1 MEEMLSPENPMGTAK
16 ISGLVLKTGLPLMIS
31 LLINSLYNFVDS
43 VFVARISEEALTALS
58 LAAPVQTI
66 MSAMGLGIAVGL
78 NAVISRALGEK
89 NQDRVKKTASA
100 ALVLAFLAWVLVVML
115 ELTVMKPYF
124 RWQSGGAETIMGYGI
139 PYLRICMLGSLGMMG
154 QWVFDRFVMASGK
167 SSLFLFTLSA
177 ASITNLVLDP
187 ILIFGYF
194 GLPAMG
200 TAGAALAT
208 VIGQWIGCFAGYF
221 INCRWNREIPIRF
234 TIKAD
239 TGCMA
244 AILKVGIPST
254 FVQVITSV
262 LAIYVNSVLMA
273 ITPTA
278 VAVYGACVK
287 IQGLVTVGV
296 NGMGSGLIPIVAY
309 NYGAKKPERIYQ
321 SCRWAM
327 LYSVTLYSVFFL
339 IMEIVPE
346 QVLLLFDASEEM
358 LAIGVTALRIMAV
371 SYLLSNV
378 CLTFSSAFQGLGMGV
393 QSMLLTLSR
402 QVVMPVLLITAVS
415 WFGELSLI
423 WWAFVLAEALVIP
436 VGMILWKKES
446 GKSLGALTVQ
456 RTWEHGI
463 KAGLL
468 TGMGSSIADCIYAAI
483 GAFGLTIISDFLLQ
497 YQGAIHLVGGTIVLF
512 MGIRRQS

>member
-1 MEEMLSPENPMGTAK
+1 MEEKLLENRPVENPVENPMGTAN

-43 VFVARISEEALTALS
+43 VFVARISEDALTALS
-58 LAAPVQTI
+58 LAAPVQII

-78 NAVISRALGEK
+78 NAVISRALGEGNRK
-89 NQDRVKKTASA
+89 RVKETASA
-100 ALVLAFLAWVLVVML
+100 ALVLAFLAWVLVVLL
-115 ELTVMKPYF
+115 EVVAMRPYF

-139 PYLRICMLGSLGMMG
+139 PYLQICMLGCLGMMG

-208 VIGQWIGCFAGYF
+208 VIGQWVGCFAGYF
-221 INCRWNREIPIRF
+221 INRRWNQEIPIRF
-234 TIKAD
+234 TLKAD
-239 TGCMA
+239 TGCIA

-321 SCRWAM
+321 GCRWAM
-327 LYSVTLYSVFFL
+327 GYSFLLYGVFFL

-358 LAIGVTALRIMAV
+358 LGIGVTALRIMAV

-378 CLTFSSAFQGLGMGV
+378 CLTFSAAFQGLGMGV

-402 QVVMPVLLITAVS
+402 QVILPVLFIAAVS
-415 WFGELSLI
+415 HLGELSLV

-436 VGMILWKKES
+436 GGMILWKKES
-446 GKSLGALTVQ
+446 GKALKPFQV
-456 RTWEHGI
+456 
-463 KAGLL
+463 
-468 TGMGSSIADCIYAAI
+468 MGSE
-483 GAFGLTIISDFLLQ
+483 
-497 YQGAIHLVGGTIVLF
+497 
-512 MGIRRQS
+512 

>member
-1 MEEMLSPENPMGTAK
+1 MEEKLLENRPVENPMENPMGTAN

-43 VFVARISEEALTALS
+43 VFVARISEDALTALS
-58 LAAPVQTI
+58 LAAPVQII

-78 NAVISRALGEK
+78 NAVISRALGEG
-89 NQDRVKKTASA
+89 NRERVKETASA
-100 ALVLAFLAWVLVVML
+100 ALVLAFLAWVLVVLL
-115 ELTVMKPYF
+115 EVVVMRPYF
-124 RWQSGGAETIMGYGI
+124 RWQSGGAETIMGYGV
-139 PYLRICMLGSLGMMG
+139 PYLQICMLGCLGMMG

-208 VIGQWIGCFAGYF
+208 VIGQWVGGFAGYF
-221 INCRWNREIPIRF
+221 INRRWNQEIPIRF

-239 TGCMA
+239 TECMT

-321 SCRWAM
+321 GCRWAM
-327 LYSVTLYSVFFL
+327 VYSILLYSVFFL

-346 QVLLLFDASEEM
+346 QV
-358 LAIGVTALRIMAV
+358 
-371 SYLLSNV
+371 
-378 CLTFSSAFQGLGMGV
+378 SATLKQYCIQNIAGM
-393 QSMLLTLSR
+393 
-402 QVVMPVLLITAVS
+402 
-415 WFGELSLI
+415 
-423 WWAFVLAEALVIP
+423 
-436 VGMILWKKES
+436 
-446 GKSLGALTVQ
+446 
-456 RTWEHGI
+456 
-463 KAGLL
+463 KA
-468 TGMGSSIADCIYAAI
+468 
-483 GAFGLTIISDFLLQ
+483 
-497 YQGAIHLVGGTIVLF
+497 
-512 MGIRRQS
+512 

>member
-1 MEEMLSPENPMGTAK
+1 MMKTAQAGNHMGTAG
-16 ISGLVLKTGLPLMIS
+16 ISGLVLKTGTPLMIS

-43 VFVARISEEALTALS
+43 VFVARISEDALTALS
-58 LAAPVQTI
+58 LAAPVQI
-66 MSAMGLGIAVGL
+66 LMSAMGLGIAVGL
-78 NAVISRALGEK
+78 NAVISRALGE
-89 NQDRVKKTASA
+89 QDGEKVEKTASA
-100 ALVLAFLAWVLVVML
+100 ALVLAFLAWVLVVLL
-115 ELTVMKPYF
+115 EILFLRLYF
-124 RWQSGGAETIMGYGI
+124 GWQSGGNETIMDYGI

-177 ASITNLVLDP
+177 ASITNLILDP

-208 VIGQWIGCFAGYF
+208 VIGQWAGCFAGYI
-221 INCRWNREIPIRF
+221 INCRWNREIPIHF
-234 TIKAD
+234 TAKAD
-239 TGCMA
+239 KGCIA

-254 FVQVITSV
+254 LVQAVSSV
-262 LAIYVNSVLMA
+262 LAVYVNSVLMV

-327 LYSVTLYSVFFL
+327 LYSFAFYSVFFL
-339 IMEIVPE
+339 FMEVWPE

-358 LAIGVTALRIMAV
+358 LSIGVSALRIMAAG
-371 SYLLSNV
+371 YLLSNV
-378 CLTFSSAFQGLGMGV
+378 CLTYSAAFQGLGLGV
-393 QSMLLTLSR
+393 QSMLLTMSR
-402 QVVMPVLLITAVS
+402 QVVLPVVFIAVFS
-415 WFGELSLI
+415 HFGNVQWI
-423 WWAFVLAEALVIP
+423 WMSFVLSETVVIP
-436 VGMILWKKES
+436 AGMFLWRRES
-446 GKSLGALTVQ
+446 GRVLK
-456 RTWEHGI
+456 
-463 KAGLL
+463 
-468 TGMGSSIADCIYAAI
+468 
-483 GAFGLTIISDFLLQ
+483 
-497 YQGAIHLVGGTIVLF
+497 HLEGTEC
-512 MGIRRQS
+512 M

>member
-1 MEEMLSPENPMGTAK
+1 MEEMLPPENPMGTAK

-58 LAAPVQTI
+58 LAAPVQII

-100 ALVLAFLAWVLVVML
+100 ALVLAFLAWILVVML

-221 INCRWNREIPIRF
+221 INRRWNREIPIRF

-371 SYLLSNV
+371 SYRSFWPDHNFR
-378 CLTFSSAFQGLGMGV
+378 FSSAIPGGYSSGGRNHCPV
-393 QSMLLTLSR
+393 YGNPAAILTFLF
-402 QVVMPVLLITAVS
+402 AFS
-415 WFGELSLI
+415 WFGI
-423 WWAFVLAEALVIP
+423 A
-436 VGMILWKKES
+436 GDN
-446 GKSLGALTVQ
+446 T
-456 RTWEHGI
+456 
-463 KAGLL
+463 KAGGQLPEDEPDFR
-468 TGMGSSIADCIYAAI
+468 SSIELVWNPCFYKGNPDMKLCEKVKK
-483 GAFGLTIISDFLLQ
+483 GA
-497 YQGAIHLVGGTIVLF
+497 
-512 MGIRRQS
+512 GIR

>member
-1 MEEMLSPENPMGTAK
+1 MEEMLPPENPMGTAR

-58 LAAPVQTI
+58 LAAPVQII

-89 NQDRVKKTASA
+89 NGDRVMKTASA
-100 ALVLAFLAWVLVVML
+100 ALVLAFLAW
-115 ELTVMKPYF
+115 
-124 RWQSGGAETIMGYGI
+124 
-139 PYLRICMLGSLGMMG
+139 
-154 QWVFDRFVMASGK
+154 
-167 SSLFLFTLSA
+167 
-177 ASITNLVLDP
+177 
-187 ILIFGYF
+187 F

-221 INCRWNREIPIRF
+221 INRRWNREIPIRF

-254 FVQVITSV
+254 FVQVITSA
-262 LAIYVNSVLMA
+262 LAIYVNSILMA

-327 LYSVTLYSVFFL
+327 LYSVMLYSVFFL

-358 LAIGVTALRIMAV
+358 LAIGVAALRIMAV

-446 GKSLGALTVQ
+446 GKSLGALTVMCS
-456 RTWEHGI
+456 E
-463 KAGLL
+463 
-468 TGMGSSIADCIYAAI
+468 
-483 GAFGLTIISDFLLQ
+483 
-497 YQGAIHLVGGTIVLF
+497 
-512 MGIRRQS
+512 

>member
-1 MEEMLSPENPMGTAK
+1 MKKIDYRAELKEEYARWKRLFCQGGQDPFWPDGVNLNLIRNHITACRAALEQEDKTVPEEYGWLLPPEVPPDYMARGKEIWYRGMESYKKYTADENYQYLKEVSDTLPEKVKKESSIEN
-16 ISGLVLKTGLPLMIS
+16 V
-31 LLINSLYNFVDS
+31 
-43 VFVARISEEALTALS
+43 
-58 LAAPVQTI
+58 
-66 MSAMGLGIAVGL
+66 
-78 NAVISRALGEK
+78 LGEK

-221 INCRWNREIPIRF
+221 INRRWNREIPIRF

-327 LYSVTLYSVFFL
+327 LYSVMLYSVFFL

-346 QVLLLFDASEEM
+346 QVLLLFDASKEM

-446 GKSLGALTVQ
+446 GKSLGALTVMCS
-456 RTWEHGI
+456 E
-463 KAGLL
+463 
-468 TGMGSSIADCIYAAI
+468 
-483 GAFGLTIISDFLLQ
+483 
-497 YQGAIHLVGGTIVLF
+497 
-512 MGIRRQS
+512 

>member
-1 MEEMLSPENPMGTAK
+1 MVFRCRYSARKMSADNPMGTAK
-16 ISGLVLKTGLPLMIS
+16 ISGLVLRTGLPLIVS

-58 LAAPVQTI
+58 LAAPVQII

-78 NAVISRALGEK
+78 NAVISKALGEK
-89 NQDRVKKTASA
+89 NSQRVQETASA
-100 ALVLAFLAWVLVVML
+100 ALVLALLAWVLIVIL
-115 ELTVMKPYF
+115 EVLLMKPYF
-124 RWQSGGAETIMGYGI
+124 RWQSGGAEILMDYGI
-139 PYLRICMLGSLGMMG
+139 PYLQICMLGSLGMMG

-177 ASITNLVLDP
+177 ASITNLILDP
-187 ILIFGYF
+187 IFIFGYF

-208 VIGQWIGCFAGYF
+208 IIGQWTGCFAGYF
-221 INCRWNREIPIRF
+221 INRRWNQEIPIHF
-234 TIKAD
+234 TVRAN
-239 TGCMA
+239 TECMA

-254 FVQVITSV
+254 LVQVITSV
-262 LAIYVNSVLMA
+262 LAVYVNSALML

-296 NGMGSGLIPIVAY
+296 HGMGCGLIPLVAY

-321 SCRWAM
+321 SCRWAL
-327 LYSVTLYSVFFL
+327 LYSFLFYGVFFL
-339 IMEIVPE
+339 ILEIAPE

-371 SYLLSNV
+371 SYLLSTF
-378 CLTFSSAFQGLGMGV
+378 CLVFSSAFQGLGLGI

-402 QVVMPVLLITAVS
+402 QVALPMLLIAVVS
-415 WFGELSLI
+415 HFGELTYI
-423 WWAFVLAEALVIP
+423 WWTFVLAEACVIP
-436 VGMILWKKES
+436 VGLILWKKES
-446 GKSLGALTVQ
+446 KKTLCNM
-456 RTWEHGI
+456 EN
-463 KAGLL
+463 
-468 TGMGSSIADCIYAAI
+468 
-483 GAFGLTIISDFLLQ
+483 
-497 YQGAIHLVGGTIVLF
+497 
-512 MGIRRQS
+512 

>member
-1 MEEMLSPENPMGTAK
+1 MGEVSQTSNHMGTARV
-16 ISGLVLKTGLPLMIS
+16 SGLVLKMGVPLMIS

-43 VFVARISEEALTALS
+43 VFVARISEDALTALS
-58 LAAPVQTI
+58 LAAPVQI
-66 MSAMGLGIAVGL
+66 LMSAMGLGIAVGL
-78 NAVISRALGEK
+78 NAVISKALGE
-89 NQDRVKKTASA
+89 QDGEQVKKTASA
-100 ALVLAFLAWVLVVML
+100 ALVLAFLAWVLVVIL
-115 ELTVMKPYF
+115 EILALKIYF
-124 RWQSGGAETIMGYGI
+124 RWQSDGNETIINYGI

-177 ASITNLVLDP
+177 ASITNLILDP

-208 VIGQWIGCFAGYF
+208 IIGQWVGCFAGYF
-221 INCRWNREIPIRF
+221 INCRWNQEIPIHF

-239 TGCMA
+239 RRCMA
-244 AILKVGIPST
+244 SILKVGIPST
-254 FVQVITSV
+254 LVQAITSV

-309 NYGAKKPERIYQ
+309 NYGAKKPKRIYK
-321 SCRWAM
+321 SCRFAM
-327 LYSVTLYSVFFL
+327 LYSVVFYSVFFL
-339 IMEIVPE
+339 IMEIWPE

-371 SYLLSNV
+371 SYLLSNI
-378 CLTFSSAFQGLGMGV
+378 CLTYSAAFQGLGMGV
-393 QSMLLTLSR
+393 QSMLLTLGR
-402 QVVMPVLLITAVS
+402 QVILPVTFIAV
-415 WFGELSLI
+415 LSHLGNLPLI
-423 WWAFVLAEALVIP
+423 WMAFVLAEAVVIP
-436 VGMILWKKES
+436 IGMFLWRKES
-446 GKSLGALTVQ
+446 GK
-456 RTWEHGI
+456 
-463 KAGLL
+463 
-468 TGMGSSIADCIYAAI
+468 
-483 GAFGLTIISDFLLQ
+483 
-497 YQGAIHLVGGTIVLF
+497 VLK
-512 MGIRRQS
+512 RLE

>member
-1 MEEMLSPENPMGTAK
+1 MEEKLLENRPVENPVENPMGTAN

-43 VFVARISEEALTALS
+43 VFVARISEDALTALS
-58 LAAPVQTI
+58 LAAPVQII

-78 NAVISRALGEK
+78 NAVISRALGEGNRK
-89 NQDRVKKTASA
+89 RVKETASA
-100 ALVLAFLAWVLVVML
+100 ALVLAFLAWVLVVLL
-115 ELTVMKPYF
+115 EVVAMRPYF

-139 PYLRICMLGSLGMMG
+139 PYLQICMLGCLGMMG

-208 VIGQWIGCFAGYF
+208 VIGQWVGCFAGYF
-221 INCRWNREIPIRF
+221 INRRWNQEIPIRF
-234 TIKAD
+234 TLKAD
-239 TGCMA
+239 TGCIA

-309 NYGAKKPERIYQ
+309 KPERIYQ
-321 SCRWAM
+321 GCRWAM
-327 LYSVTLYSVFFL
+327 LYSVLLYSVFFL

-358 LAIGVTALRIMAV
+358 LGIGVTALRIMAV

-378 CLTFSSAFQGLGMGV
+378 CLTFSAAFQGLGMGV

-402 QVVMPVLLITAVS
+402 QVILPVLFIAAVS
-415 WFGELSLI
+415 HLGELSLV

-436 VGMILWKKES
+436 GGMILWKKES
-446 GKSLGALTVQ
+446 GKALKPFQV
-456 RTWEHGI
+456 
-463 KAGLL
+463 
-468 TGMGSSIADCIYAAI
+468 MGSE
-483 GAFGLTIISDFLLQ
+483 
-497 YQGAIHLVGGTIVLF
+497 
-512 MGIRRQS
+512 